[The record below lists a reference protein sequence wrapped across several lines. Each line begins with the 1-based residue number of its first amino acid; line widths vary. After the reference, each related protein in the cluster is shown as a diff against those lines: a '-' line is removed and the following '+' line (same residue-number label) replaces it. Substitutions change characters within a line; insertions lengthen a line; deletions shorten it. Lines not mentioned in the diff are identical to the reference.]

1 MSLEGPAGRRTGN
14 GIANRR
20 RQYGA
25 EGDCAPYCRRGFS
38 KKCSARPPAGPSVCT
53 SCRPLATLAPSN
65 EDDGTASFGMAASA
79 AAAAGTISRTSSLAH
94 RTHAPC
100 LSCTD
105 ARFVSR
111 GVIRLPCAQ
120 CETGSSGSVQG
131 WHRRASKLLLA
142 SMIGLD
148 TLSLCATG
156 VASWLAESR
165 FEKREVS
172 RHVVSYGHGHGSCDG
187 LLCDAAMGPQ
197 RRLWSTS
204 GLAPRLGTALGLGC
218 YGGAMWRSWGAVVVA
233 GVRGQTFSK
242 NGPFTT

>member
-1 MSLEGPAGRRTGN
+1 
-14 GIANRR
+14 
-20 RQYGA
+20 
-25 EGDCAPYCRRGFS
+25 
-38 KKCSARPPAGPSVCT
+38 
-53 SCRPLATLAPSN
+53 
-65 EDDGTASFGMAASA
+65 MAASA

-142 SMIGLD
+142 SMLGLD
-148 TLSLCATG
+148 ALSLCATR
-156 VASWLAESR
+156 VTSWLVESR

-187 LLCDAAMGPQ
+187 LLLDAAMGPQ

-233 GVRGQTFSK
+233 GVHGLTFTK
-242 NGPFTT
+242 NGPFRYVSDDVPARLPVGGSHFTISLFH

>member
-1 MSLEGPAGRRTGN
+1 
-14 GIANRR
+14 
-20 RQYGA
+20 
-25 EGDCAPYCRRGFS
+25 
-38 KKCSARPPAGPSVCT
+38 
-53 SCRPLATLAPSN
+53 
-65 EDDGTASFGMAASA
+65 
-79 AAAAGTISRTSSLAH
+79 
-94 RTHAPC
+94 
-100 LSCTD
+100 
-105 ARFVSR
+105 
-111 GVIRLPCAQ
+111 
-120 CETGSSGSVQG
+120 
-131 WHRRASKLLLA
+131 
-142 SMIGLD
+142 MIGLD

-233 GVRGQTFSK
+233 GVHGLTFTK
-242 NGPFTT
+242 NGPFKIYLPW